1 MKTTVWAGALALV
14 ILAGG
19 GFYYFKQQ
27 QPSPGKPDSAAAA
40 GAAKGGGAR
49 PAGGGGGPV
58 SVSTVKAVQRDQIV
72 AFEATGTVSSLN
84 TVDVKPQISSVITQ
98 VHVKEGQSVK
108 RGDPLFTLDNRSDT
122 VNLTKAQAQ
131 LARDRAALADAQ
143 RQFDRSRD
151 LLARNF
157 VSQSAVD
164 SGQTL
169 VETQQAV
176 VAASKAAVDAAQL
189 SLGYNRI
196 SAPTAGRVGGINV
209 FAGSY
214 VQPSGNPLLTIT
226 QLDPIAVSFSLPQR
240 NLADALQ
247 GLRNGKLP
255 VTAAL
260 PDTGGAKA
268 AGKLDGHLQF
278 IDSVVD
284 PASGTVRVKAV
295 FDNPNQQLWPGAYVT
310 VSMALQ
316 TLKGAIVVPQTAIIT
331 GPRGRSVFV
340 VDADKKAASRPIE
353 LVYSAGPDA
362 VVTGVEAGA
371 TVIVDGRENVRPGS
385 VVVERSAS
393 KRSAGSGA
401 AGGGAGAGQPGRS
414 GGPAGSA
421 SGATP

>member
-1 MKTTVWAGALALV
+1 MKKSVVAGALGLAVLV
-14 ILAGG
+14 GG
-19 GFYYFKQQ
+19 GIYFYKQKQ
-27 QPSPGKPDSAAAA
+27 DAAAKADVGAAAA
-40 GAAKGGGAR
+40 SKS
-49 PAGGGGGPV
+49 GGGPRAPGSGAPI
-58 SVSTVKAVQRDQIV
+58 SVTTVKAVRRDQVV
-72 AFEATGTVSSLN
+72 AFEATGMVSPLN

-98 VHVKEGQSVK
+98 VHVKEGQSVR
-108 RGDPLFTLDNRSDT
+108 RGELLFTLDNRSDA

-151 LLARNF
+151 LLTQKF

-164 SGQTL
+164 SSQTL

-196 SAPTAGRVGGINV
+196 SAPSAGRVGAINV
-209 FAGSY
+209 FVGSY
-214 VQPSGNPLLTIT
+214 VQPSGNALLTIT

-247 GLRNGKLP
+247 GLRDRKLP
-255 VTAAL
+255 VTAKL
-260 PDTGGAKA
+260 PDA
-268 AGKLDGHLQF
+268 AGAGSATGPAAALLDGQLQF

-295 FDNPNQQLWPGAYVT
+295 FDNPKQQLWPGAYVT

-316 TLKGAIVVPQTAIIT
+316 TLKDAIVVPQTAIVT

-340 VDADKKAASRPIE
+340 VDADNKAAARQVE
-353 LVYSAGPDA
+353 LVYSSGPDA
-362 VVTGVEAGA
+362 VITGIEAGA
-371 TVIVDGRENVRPGS
+371 TVIVEGRENVRSGS
-385 VVVERSAS
+385 SVVERTA
-393 KRSAGSGA
+393 RRVGPGAGKPARAGA
-401 AGGGAGAGQPGRS
+401 A
-414 GGPAGSA
+414 A
-421 SGATP
+421 SGASGTTP